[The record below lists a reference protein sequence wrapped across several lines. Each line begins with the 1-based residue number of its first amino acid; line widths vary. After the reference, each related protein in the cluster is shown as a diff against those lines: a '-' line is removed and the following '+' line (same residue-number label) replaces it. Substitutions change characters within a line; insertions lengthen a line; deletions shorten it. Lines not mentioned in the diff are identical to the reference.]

1 MAKKKAPQRLAG
13 AEESCISP
21 EQEAIIQWFRTVK
34 FRKNLL
40 GGVDEAA
47 MWKKLEELYAL
58 YEAAIRAERTRY
70 NVLLE
75 TSPSKPDGFATSP
88 DRGGKTGAAQPEA
101 SGTGEPG
108 NVNLAPTKVNSFAKG
123 SPTRA
128 TTTTAASGG
137 NREELLGQR
146 PAGHECNTL
155 HEVDAGS
162 RNPDAGERSE
172 TERFSP
178 DAGERS
184 ETERFSP
191 DAGERSETERF
202 SPDAGERSETERF
215 DPQKEAHSDAPAGQ

>member
-13 AEESCISP
+13 AEETCISP
-21 EQEAIIQWFRTVK
+21 EQEAIIRWFRTVK

-75 TSPSKPDGFATSP
+75 QQ
-88 DRGGKTGAAQPEA
+88 TGSLPLD
-101 SGTGEPG
+101 T
-108 NVNLAPTKVNSFAKG
+108 TKVDSFAKG

-146 PAGHECNTL
+146 PAGRECKTL
-155 HEVDAGS
+155 HEADAGS
-162 RNPDAGERSE
+162 RNPDAGTAKPV
-172 TERFSP
+172 TERFNPES
-178 DAGERS
+178 DS
-184 ETERFSP
+184 S
-191 DAGERSETERF
+191 
-202 SPDAGERSETERF
+202 

>member
-75 TSPSKPDGFATSP
+75 TSPSKPDGFATSLNEGAVEE
-88 DRGGKTGAAQPEA
+88 RG
-101 SGTGEPG
+101 
-108 NVNLAPTKVNSFAKG
+108 
-123 SPTRA
+123 
-128 TTTTAASGG
+128 
-137 NREELLGQR
+137 
-146 PAGHECNTL
+146 
-155 HEVDAGS
+155 D
-162 RNPDAGERSE
+162 E
-172 TERFSP
+172 TEGVFILPWVPRLRAFRP
-178 DAGERS
+178 
-184 ETERFSP
+184 FC
-191 DAGERSETERF
+191 
-202 SPDAGERSETERF
+202 
-215 DPQKEAHSDAPAGQ
+215 

>member
-75 TSPSKPDGFATSP
+75 QQ
-88 DRGGKTGAAQPEA
+88 TGSLPLDTA
-101 SGTGEPG
+101 
-108 NVNLAPTKVNSFAKG
+108 KVDSFAKG
-123 SPTRA
+123 SPTR
-128 TTTTAASGG
+128 G
-137 NREELLGQR
+137 
-146 PAGHECNTL
+146 
-155 HEVDAGS
+155 
-162 RNPDAGERSE
+162 AGERSE
-172 TERFSP
+172 TERFNLLYLRNQRRVNLFQIQLEQFRHAVLLHGHTVQDIGGLHGAAAVGDDDELGLVAHP
-178 DAGERS
+178 AQILCKAADIGIIQGGFDFVQD
-184 ETERFSP
+184 TEPPPSS
-191 DAGERSETERF
+191 GMNTS
-202 SPDAGERSETERF
+202 
-215 DPQKEAHSDAPAGQ
+215 

>member
-75 TSPSKPDGFATSP
+75 QQ
-88 DRGGKTGAAQPEA
+88 TGSLPLD
-101 SGTGEPG
+101 T
-108 NVNLAPTKVNSFAKG
+108 TKVDSFAKG
-123 SPTRA
+123 SPTR
-128 TTTTAASGG
+128 G
-137 NREELLGQR
+137 
-146 PAGHECNTL
+146 
-155 HEVDAGS
+155 
-162 RNPDAGERSE
+162 AGERSE
-172 TERFSP
+172 TERFNPESN
-178 DAGERS
+178 S
-184 ETERFSP
+184 S
-191 DAGERSETERF
+191 
-202 SPDAGERSETERF
+202 

>member
-21 EQEAIIQWFRTVK
+21 EQEAIIRWFRTVK

-75 TSPSKPDGFATSP
+75 ASPSKPDGFATSP
-88 DRGGKTGAAQPEA
+88 DRATTTTAA
-101 SGTGEPG
+101 SGEPG
-108 NVNLAPTKVNSFAKG
+108 NVNLAPTKVDSFAKG
-123 SPTRA
+123 SPTRGA
-128 TTTTAASGG
+128 VTAK
-137 NREELLGQR
+137 
-146 PAGHECNTL
+146 P
-155 HEVDAGS
+155 V
-162 RNPDAGERSE
+162 
-172 TERFSP
+172 TERFNPES
-178 DAGERS
+178 DS
-184 ETERFSP
+184 S
-191 DAGERSETERF
+191 
-202 SPDAGERSETERF
+202 

>member
-75 TSPSKPDGFATSP
+75 QQLGSLPLEAEPTAMSRPRPSGEVAKPIGFDG
-88 DRGGKTGAAQPEA
+88 E
-101 SGTGEPG
+101 GEP
-108 NVNLAPTKVNSFAKG
+108 
-123 SPTRA
+123 A
-128 TTTTAASGG
+128 TP
-137 NREELLGQR
+137 E
-146 PAGHECNTL
+146 PAT
-155 HEVDAGS
+155 
-162 RNPDAGERSE
+162 P
-172 TERFSP
+172 
-178 DAGERS
+178 
-184 ETERFSP
+184 
-191 DAGERSETERF
+191 
-202 SPDAGERSETERF
+202 
-215 DPQKEAHSDAPAGQ
+215 KEAHSDAPAGQ

>member
-75 TSPSKPDGFATSP
+75 ASPSKPDGFATSP
-88 DRGGKTGAAQPEA
+88 DRATTTTAA
-101 SGTGEPG
+101 SGEPG
-108 NVNLAPTKVNSFAKG
+108 NVNLAPTKVDSFAKG
-123 SPTRA
+123 SPSRA

-146 PAGHECNTL
+146 PAGRECKTL
-155 HEVDAGS
+155 HEADAGS
-162 RNPDAGERSE
+162 RNPDAVTAKPV
-172 TERFSP
+172 TERFNPES
-178 DAGERS
+178 DS
-184 ETERFSP
+184 S
-191 DAGERSETERF
+191 
-202 SPDAGERSETERF
+202 

>member
-21 EQEAIIQWFRTVK
+21 EQEAIIQWYKTVK

-75 TSPSKPDGFATSP
+75 QQ
-88 DRGGKTGAAQPEA
+88 TGSLPLDTA
-101 SGTGEPG
+101 
-108 NVNLAPTKVNSFAKG
+108 KVDSFAKG

-146 PAGHECNTL
+146 PAGRECKTL
-155 HEVDAGS
+155 HEADAGS
-162 RNPDAGERSE
+162 RNPDAVTAKPV

-184 ETERFSP
+184 ETERFNPES
-191 DAGERSETERF
+191 DS
-202 SPDAGERSETERF
+202 S

>member
-1 MAKKKAPQRLAG
+1 MAKKKTPQRLAG
-13 AEESCISP
+13 AEKSCISP

-75 TSPSKPDGFATSP
+75 QQ
-88 DRGGKTGAAQPEA
+88 TGSLPLD
-101 SGTGEPG
+101 T
-108 NVNLAPTKVNSFAKG
+108 TKVDSFAKG
-123 SPTRA
+123 SPTRGA
-128 TTTTAASGG
+128 VTAKPVTERF
-137 NREELLGQR
+137 N
-146 PAGHECNTL
+146 P
-155 HEVDAGS
+155 DAGS
-162 RNPDAGERSE
+162 RNPDAVTAKPV

-178 DAGERS
+178 ESDS
-184 ETERFSP
+184 S
-191 DAGERSETERF
+191 
-202 SPDAGERSETERF
+202 

>member
-1 MAKKKAPQRLAG
+1 MAKAKKQKPQRLAG

-88 DRGGKTGAAQPEA
+88 SRGGKTGAAQPEA

-108 NVNLAPTKVNSFAKG
+108 NVNLAPTKVDSFAKG
-123 SPTRA
+123 SPTRGAGTA
-128 TTTTAASGG
+128 TA
-137 NREELLGQR
+137 
-146 PAGHECNTL
+146 
-155 HEVDAGS
+155 V
-162 RNPDAGERSE
+162 
-172 TERFSP
+172 TERFNPES
-178 DAGERS
+178 DS
-184 ETERFSP
+184 S
-191 DAGERSETERF
+191 
-202 SPDAGERSETERF
+202 

>member
-21 EQEAIIQWFRTVK
+21 EQLAIIQWYKTVK

-75 TSPSKPDGFATSP
+75 QQ
-88 DRGGKTGAAQPEA
+88 TGSLPLDTTE
-101 SGTGEPG
+101 
-108 NVNLAPTKVNSFAKG
+108 VDSFAKG
-123 SPTRA
+123 SPTR
-128 TTTTAASGG
+128 G
-137 NREELLGQR
+137 
-146 PAGHECNTL
+146 AGERSET
-155 HEVDAGS
+155 ERFSPDAGS

-172 TERFSP
+172 TDGS
-178 DAGERS
+178 
-184 ETERFSP
+184 
-191 DAGERSETERF
+191 
-202 SPDAGERSETERF
+202 

>member
-21 EQEAIIQWFRTVK
+21 EQEAIIQWYKTVK
-34 FRKNLL
+34 FRKKLL

-75 TSPSKPDGFATSP
+75 Q
-88 DRGGKTGAAQPEA
+88 QPGSLPLDTTE
-101 SGTGEPG
+101 
-108 NVNLAPTKVNSFAKG
+108 VDSFAKG
-123 SPTRA
+123 SPTR
-128 TTTTAASGG
+128 G
-137 NREELLGQR
+137 
-146 PAGHECNTL
+146 
-155 HEVDAGS
+155 
-162 RNPDAGERSE
+162 AGERSE

-178 DAGERS
+178 ESDS
-184 ETERFSP
+184 S
-191 DAGERSETERF
+191 
-202 SPDAGERSETERF
+202 

>member
-1 MAKKKAPQRLAG
+1 MAKKKASQRLAG
-13 AEESCISP
+13 AEKSCISP

-108 NVNLAPTKVNSFAKG
+108 NVNLAPAKVDSFAKG
-123 SPTRA
+123 SPTR
-128 TTTTAASGG
+128 G
-137 NREELLGQR
+137 
-146 PAGHECNTL
+146 
-155 HEVDAGS
+155 
-162 RNPDAGERSE
+162 AGERSE
-172 TERFSP
+172 TERFNPES
-178 DAGERS
+178 DS
-184 ETERFSP
+184 S
-191 DAGERSETERF
+191 
-202 SPDAGERSETERF
+202 

>member
-1 MAKKKAPQRLAG
+1 MAKAKKQKPQRLAG
-13 AEESCISP
+13 AEETCISP

-75 TSPSKPDGFATSP
+75 QQ
-88 DRGGKTGAAQPEA
+88 TGSLPLDTA
-101 SGTGEPG
+101 
-108 NVNLAPTKVNSFAKG
+108 KVDSFAKG

-146 PAGHECNTL
+146 PAGHECFARCGRWEPQPVRWHCEAMTVGL
-155 HEVDAGS
+155 
-162 RNPDAGERSE
+162 RSAPSKGH
-172 TERFSP
+172 SP
-178 DAGERS
+178 IS
-184 ETERFSP
+184 N
-191 DAGERSETERF
+191 
-202 SPDAGERSETERF
+202 
-215 DPQKEAHSDAPAGQ
+215 QILLV

>member
-1 MAKKKAPQRLAG
+1 MAKKKAPQRLVG

-75 TSPSKPDGFATSP
+75 
-88 DRGGKTGAAQPEA
+88 A
-101 SGTGEPG
+101 SGTGEPED
-108 NVNLAPTKVNSFAKG
+108 VNLAPTKVDSFAKG
-123 SPTRA
+123 SPTRGA
-128 TTTTAASGG
+128 VTAK
-137 NREELLGQR
+137 
-146 PAGHECNTL
+146 P
-155 HEVDAGS
+155 V
-162 RNPDAGERSE
+162 
-172 TERFSP
+172 
-178 DAGERS
+178 
-184 ETERFSP
+184 
-191 DAGERSETERF
+191 TERF

>member
-75 TSPSKPDGFATSP
+75 QQ
-88 DRGGKTGAAQPEA
+88 TGSLPLDTA
-101 SGTGEPG
+101 
-108 NVNLAPTKVNSFAKG
+108 KVDSFAKG
-123 SPTRA
+123 SPTRGA
-128 TTTTAASGG
+128 VTAKPVTERFS
-137 NREELLGQR
+137 
-146 PAGHECNTL
+146 P
-155 HEVDAGS
+155 DAGS
-162 RNPDAGERSE
+162 RNPDAVTAKPV
-172 TERFSP
+172 TERFNPES
-178 DAGERS
+178 DS
-184 ETERFSP
+184 S
-191 DAGERSETERF
+191 
-202 SPDAGERSETERF
+202 

>member
-88 DRGGKTGAAQPEA
+88 SRGGKTGAAQPEA

-108 NVNLAPTKVNSFAKG
+108 DVNLAPTKVDSFAKG
-123 SPTRA
+123 SPTRGA
-128 TTTTAASGG
+128 VTAKPVTE
-137 NREELLGQR
+137 RF
-146 PAGHECNTL
+146 
-155 HEVDAGS
+155 
-162 RNPDAGERSE
+162 NPDAIELCE
-172 TERFSP
+172 TERAPKTFLKKSRKKVK
-178 DAGERS
+178 GICVSCIIES
-184 ETERFSP
+184 ET
-191 DAGERSETERF
+191 AKIQHKT
-202 SPDAGERSETERF
+202 A
-215 DPQKEAHSDAPAGQ
+215 

>member
-34 FRKNLL
+34 FRKKLL

-75 TSPSKPDGFATSP
+75 
-88 DRGGKTGAAQPEA
+88 A
-101 SGTGEPG
+101 SGTGEPED
-108 NVNLAPTKVNSFAKG
+108 VNLAPTKVDSFAKG
-123 SPTRA
+123 SPTR
-128 TTTTAASGG
+128 G
-137 NREELLGQR
+137 
-146 PAGHECNTL
+146 
-155 HEVDAGS
+155 
-162 RNPDAGERSE
+162 AGERSE
-172 TERFSP
+172 TERFNPES
-178 DAGERS
+178 DS
-184 ETERFSP
+184 S
-191 DAGERSETERF
+191 
-202 SPDAGERSETERF
+202 

>member
-75 TSPSKPDGFATSP
+75 QQ
-88 DRGGKTGAAQPEA
+88 TGSLPLDTA
-101 SGTGEPG
+101 
-108 NVNLAPTKVNSFAKG
+108 KVDSFAKG
-123 SPTRA
+123 SPTRGA
-128 TTTTAASGG
+128 VTAKPVTERF
-137 NREELLGQR
+137 N
-146 PAGHECNTL
+146 P
-155 HEVDAGS
+155 DAGS
-162 RNPDAGERSE
+162 RNPDAVTAKPV
-172 TERFSP
+172 TERFNPES
-178 DAGERS
+178 DS
-184 ETERFSP
+184 S
-191 DAGERSETERF
+191 
-202 SPDAGERSETERF
+202 

>member
-13 AEESCISP
+13 AEETCISP

-88 DRGGKTGAAQPEA
+88 DRATTTTAA
-101 SGTGEPG
+101 SGEPG
-108 NVNLAPTKVNSFAKG
+108 NVNLAPTKVDSFAKG
-123 SPTRA
+123 SPTRGA
-128 TTTTAASGG
+128 VTAKPVTERFS
-137 NREELLGQR
+137 
-146 PAGHECNTL
+146 P
-155 HEVDAGS
+155 DAGS

-178 DAGERS
+178 GEPA
-184 ETERFSP
+184 TP
-191 DAGERSETERF
+191 
-202 SPDAGERSETERF
+202 
-215 DPQKEAHSDAPAGQ
+215 KEAHSDAPAGQ

>member
-70 NVLLE
+70 NVLLAE
-75 TSPSKPDGFATSP
+75 QKGLPLNVEPD
-88 DRGGKTGAAQPEA
+88 
-101 SGTGEPG
+101 
-108 NVNLAPTKVNSFAKG
+108 SFAKG
-123 SPTRA
+123 SPTRGA
-128 TTTTAASGG
+128 VTAK
-137 NREELLGQR
+137 
-146 PAGHECNTL
+146 P
-155 HEVDAGS
+155 V
-162 RNPDAGERSE
+162 

-184 ETERFSP
+184 ETDS
-191 DAGERSETERF
+191 S
-202 SPDAGERSETERF
+202 

>member
-75 TSPSKPDGFATSP
+75 QQ
-88 DRGGKTGAAQPEA
+88 TGSLPLDTTE
-101 SGTGEPG
+101 
-108 NVNLAPTKVNSFAKG
+108 VDSFAKG
-123 SPTRA
+123 SPTRGA
-128 TTTTAASGG
+128 GTAK
-137 NREELLGQR
+137 
-146 PAGHECNTL
+146 P
-155 HEVDAGS
+155 V
-162 RNPDAGERSE
+162 
-172 TERFSP
+172 TERFNPES
-178 DAGERS
+178 DS
-184 ETERFSP
+184 S
-191 DAGERSETERF
+191 
-202 SPDAGERSETERF
+202 

>member
-34 FRKNLL
+34 FRKKLL

-70 NVLLE
+70 NVLLAE
-75 TSPSKPDGFATSP
+75 QKGLPLNAEPD
-88 DRGGKTGAAQPEA
+88 
-101 SGTGEPG
+101 
-108 NVNLAPTKVNSFAKG
+108 SFAKG

-172 TERFSP
+172 TERFNP
-178 DAGERS
+178 ES
-184 ETERFSP
+184 ES
-191 DAGERSETERF
+191 S
-202 SPDAGERSETERF
+202 